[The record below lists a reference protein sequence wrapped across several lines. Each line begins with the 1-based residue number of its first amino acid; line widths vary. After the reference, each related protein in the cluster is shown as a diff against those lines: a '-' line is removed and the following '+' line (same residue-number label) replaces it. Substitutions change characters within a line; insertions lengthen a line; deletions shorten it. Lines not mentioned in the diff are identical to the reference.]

1 MFTLNDMRTL
11 LRARPFVPFR
21 LWHSDGGH
29 FDIRSPEQV
38 FPLRYYAILGLLD
51 PNAIEDA
58 FDRHAVVWYMHITRY
73 EALTP
78 GASPFFPSG
87 EPPSGTPTPATGS

>member
-1 MFTLNDMRTL
+1 MFTVNDMRTL
-11 LRARPFVPFR
+11 LRARPFIPFR

-38 FPLRYYAILGLLD
+38 FPLRQYAIVGLLD
-51 PNAIEDA
+51 PNALEEA
-58 FDRHAVVWYMHITRY
+58 FDRHAVVWYLHITRY

-78 GASPFFPSG
+78 GASPFTPPM
-87 EPPSGTPTPATGS
+87 EPPSGTPAPATGS